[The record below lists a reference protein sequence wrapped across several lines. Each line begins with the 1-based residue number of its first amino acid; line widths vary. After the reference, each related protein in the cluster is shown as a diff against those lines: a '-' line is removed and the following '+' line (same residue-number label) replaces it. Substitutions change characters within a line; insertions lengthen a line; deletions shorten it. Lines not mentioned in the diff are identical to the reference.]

1 MDKLARNADLFRAH
15 DSPSLLPSNAAM
27 RKLPS
32 RQSTRVV
39 REQPISIRFEPE
51 MIERLDRVAIQL
63 SKVNANLR
71 IGRSSVVKL
80 AVDRALMALESELRL
95 SSPETARPLR

>member
-1 MDKLARNADLFRAH
+1 MDKLARNADLFSAH
-15 DSPSLLPSNAAM
+15 DSPSLLPSNAAA
-27 RKLPS
+27 RKSQS
-32 RQSTRVV
+32 RKSARVV
-39 REQPISIRFEPE
+39 REQPISIRFDPE
-51 MIERLDRVAIQL
+51 TIERLDRVAIQL